1 MHYRVDTPSQLA
13 VVLRSL
19 RKAQH
24 LNQAEA
30 GLLIG
35 VSQRR
40 LAAIEASPGSTSFD
54 QITCL
59 VVALGG
65 HVDFFYKRNDTT
77 SAVEE
82 DAAPPHG
89 VSSSL
94 PPAPPSSR
102 SARSIAQDTW

>member
-54 QITCL
+54 QITRL

-65 HVDFFYKRNDTT
+65 HVDFFYKRDDTL
-77 SAVEE
+77 AVEE
-82 DAAPPHG
+82 DVAAYGAPRPASPP
-89 VSSSL
+89 V
-94 PPAPPSSR
+94 PPSPR
-102 SARSIAQDTW
+102 SAHSLAQDTW